1 MIELLPRELQQEIER
16 YKRENYPSIG
26 ATPAYKGTYLE
37 WLDRPQRLNIQRYLT
52 PQCDFEIEVVFP
64 ERKRYVWRV
73 AVDLRGGTWRDE
85 WIFSPKFVTS
95 AQIRDF
101 LWKIS
106 MDKDAK
112 LEIFL
117 ESSLFYS
124 KGFIRHDYGR
134 PIIVPYC
141 YELHD
146 ALIAVAEYYRA
157 FEARTRRRL
166 VRGKHRGW

>member
-1 MIELLPRELQQEIER
+1 MIERLPRELQQEIER
-16 YKRENYPSIG
+16 YKQWNYPSIG

-52 PQCDFEIEVVFP
+52 PHCDFEIEVVFP
-64 ERKRYVWRV
+64 EKKYVWKV
-73 AVDLRGGTWRDE
+73 YINLKGEGWRDE

-106 MDKDAK
+106 MDKDAR

-117 ESSLFYS
+117 ESFLSYS
-124 KGFIRHDYGR
+124 KGLIRHDYGR
-134 PIIVPYC
+134 PVIVPYC
-141 YELHD
+141 YDLHN
-146 ALIAVAEYYRA
+146 ALVAVAEYYKI

-166 VRGKHRGW
+166 ARGKYRGW